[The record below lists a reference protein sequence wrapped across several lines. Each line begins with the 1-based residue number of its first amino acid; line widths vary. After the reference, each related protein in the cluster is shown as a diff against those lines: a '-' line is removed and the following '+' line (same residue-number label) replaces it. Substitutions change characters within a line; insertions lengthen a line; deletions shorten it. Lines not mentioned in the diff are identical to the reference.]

1 MKRVVC
7 LLLSLILL
15 LGLLPTALA
24 DGNGPNWVVLCNEDG
39 TEREMRR
46 TQELYNCMYG
56 ESVYFHLYAD
66 ETGGTPVEG
75 LTQTFYVD
83 GETVHDPGKPDYK
96 VKVSWDAEKKYY
108 VWDTNGFSNNK
119 VQISLGDGTNNYSF
133 FANLTIE
140 DIGWFWTRNPSVAS
154 ALPGGRAVTAKYDG
168 SQDVSVYLMATHTTA
183 GAVLSDDYEA
193 PEGFTVRQLT
203 QFCWRVTC
211 KADESWKGEKKKLTL
226 YMDKAWTSIFG
237 LGTDY
242 TVTFCADGN
251 EPRGKDA
258 PAPSVIGQLAA
269 IPVKINN
276 RNKICYMGVGEYSNG
291 KYNVLTTSTMSG
303 QENEDM
309 RAQLAVG
316 LWWQISSG
324 DGTYDLTPLSADEV
338 QKVIRQVGEFTL
350 TVRREDGQAGTL
362 TYTDDTAAAAS
373 TGMPCSRVYTLH
385 GTDAGTWV
393 FEASCMV
400 DGQRMAATGSVT
412 REIMKVHTLTGA
424 ECKTVGTINKA
435 LEEVIYG
442 IDKNDT
448 RDQTIIVQLRKT
460 GTQYDAQDAEYS
472 AYLGQ
477 IKIPDI
483 ERNNITVQLI
493 GEGGIGTTLIG
504 GIHSESADFSVS
516 NINFVGDGQDHEN
529 WQVPDKNHPNGGA
542 PNKAFY
548 GNSRGNARDCTFTG
562 YHVAIECGKGLRMIG
577 QNNVF
582 KNNHIAWKLTAR
594 NNNGGN
600 PSAQNCVF
608 KGNNYALYVEKFYF
622 APSWYAPTACTF
634 TDNVH
639 DVRNSDRWWFIPGNY
654 FTHSGILGPVNEA
667 VGNGNTFCYPM
678 AQNGTVNYTQLEDG
692 GDTVSNALTRTYQTP
707 AGKLDGKTF
716 KVADAEQDDIL
727 ATFSFDDTAAE
738 QAEEEPVRP
747 VLRARM
753 LRSAVK
759 PSFDATV
766 TVDRSDASK
775 IVFHMEDPCK
785 RVTVSLP
792 CSFTDGTV
800 KLDQTE
806 ILNAEFDGQIVS
818 FQTDEAG
825 TYVIESKTPVQPKP
839 DDAVTGIISSI
850 VASGA
855 LQPGASASQFAD
867 LTSGSWYYDGV
878 RCALENG
885 LMTGTS
891 ARTFEPDRPVTR
903 AMLVTILWRLA
914 GEPYGRVS
922 PFEDVL
928 PGSWYAQAV
937 SWAYDKGIVTG
948 VTATSFQPGAPVTRE
963 QLCAILC
970 RYAALTGKNAA
981 ASVSL
986 DAFTD
991 RAQVSA
997 YAEASVRWALQAG
1010 LLTGVGGGRL
1020 APRSGATR
1028 AQLAVLL
1035 QRFAG
1040 LK

>member
-15 LGLLPTALA
+15 LGFLPTALA

-226 YMDKAWTSIFG
+226 YMDKAWTSIFD

-948 VTATSFQPGAPVTRE
+948 VTATSFQPDAPVTRE

-970 RYAALTGKNAA
+970 RYAALTGKNTA
-981 ASVSL
+981 ASASL

-1010 LLTGVGGGRL
+1010 LLTGVGDGRL